1 MKDNKLAA
9 CAVLQILIFAYFY
22 GLGILVTSK
31 NDIRQWSE
39 LGRIVYVCA
48 AVVISTAACI
58 VYLKNDNNEPQK

>member
-1 MKDNKLAA
+1 MKDNNLAA

-39 LGRIVYVCA
+39 PARFFYVA
-48 AVVISTAACI
+48 FSTVVATGICVAYIKKDIDGTR
-58 VYLKNDNNEPQK
+58 K